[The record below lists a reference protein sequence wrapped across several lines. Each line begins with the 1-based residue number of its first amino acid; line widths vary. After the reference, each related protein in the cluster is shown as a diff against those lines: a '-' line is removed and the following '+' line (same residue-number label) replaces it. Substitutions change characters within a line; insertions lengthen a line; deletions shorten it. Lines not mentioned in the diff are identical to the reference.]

1 MPQNCGFCITTFPL
15 SSDTKSASNVF
26 SKKWDLN
33 LVSIVVLEKLSHFAM
48 IKNNFVCMCARVI
61 FHVGSFCPGKTS

>member
-1 MPQNCGFCITTFPL
+1 MPQNCGFCIAITTFPL

-33 LVSIVVLEKLSHFAM
+33 ITPVLAL
-48 IKNNFVCMCARVI
+48 
-61 FHVGSFCPGKTS
+61 